1 MSLLPVIF
9 LRLKFV
15 SKHLRKV
22 PEDHPHYAHKRE
34 KVLRVQWKLWVVVG
48 VLVIVPLTIFVSTI
62 LASLERTPLTGR
74 YVIFQFYYSVN
85 PNRTTK
91 GCV

>member
-1 MSLLPVIF
+1 MS
-9 LRLKFV
+9 KF
-15 SKHLRKV
+15 LRKV

-34 KVLRVQWKLWVVVG
+34 KILRVQWKLWVIVG

-74 YVIFQFYYSVN
+74 YVCFPTLLMRS
-85 PNRTTK
+85 PNRTRTE
-91 GCV
+91 CV